1 MRPRILQMAETTMA
15 ARCSDNLGDRIVAT
29 ARAWIGTPYCH
40 QASCKHVGTDCLG
53 LIRGVWREVVGPEPV
68 SIGAYS
74 ADWAEATGRET
85 LIDGIGAHFQSV
97 PSNAAKPGDV
107 LVFRMLQQGPARHLA
122 ILADRPLD
130 DAEATMI
137 HVYSGHTTCEAH
149 LSFPWRRRL
158 VGISRFPMPG

>member
-1 MRPRILQMAETTMA
+1 MAV
-15 ARCSDNLGDRIVAT
+15 RCSDSPGTRIVAA
-29 ARAWIGTPYCH
+29 ARTWIGTPYCH
-40 QASCKHVGTDCLG
+40 QASCKCAGTDCLG
-53 LIRGVWREVVGPEPV
+53 LVRGVWREVVGPEPV

-74 ADWAEATGRET
+74 ADWAEARGREN
-85 LIDGIGAHFQSV
+85 LIEGIDAHFQSV
-97 PSNAAKPGDV
+97 PSDAARPGDV

-137 HVYSGHTTCEAH
+137 HVYSGHSTCEAR

-158 VGISRFPMPG
+158 VGVSRFPMPG